1 MNMDKKTIAIIVLSV
16 ALIISITGF
25 VMASVR
31 AFQASQEKNE
41 FMSKIKQTEELTQKL
56 SANIQ
61 DLKNILGKTE
71 KEKEELTKRTEQ
83 MKKEL
88 QQKTEKLKA
97 TESEIQVAPLHE
109 QVR

>member
-1 MNMDKKTIAIIVLSV
+1 MDKRNVTIIILSV
-16 ALIISITGF
+16 ALLISVTGF
-25 VMASVR
+25 ILMSVK
-31 AFQASQEKNE
+31 AYQASREKNE

-71 KEKEELTKRTEQ
+71 KEKEELAKKTEQ
-83 MKKEL
+83 MKKQL
-88 QQKTEKLKA
+88 QQKTENLKTVEPA
-97 TESEIQVAPLHE
+97 KQLTTSHE